1 MFHDF
6 LKKKFFSKIFRFF
19 SFLNFFQIFFKYLKK
34 IWGGRRG
41 GSSAKISGEA
51 SSAKN
56 FISAEGKIRQESCFG
71 RKIFKIAQIFA
82 GIAPMERGDRAACV
96 SRVTNRLR

>member
-6 LKKKFFSKIFRFF
+6 LKKKVFFE
-19 SFLNFFQIFFKYLKK
+19 NFQIFFVFELFSNFFKYLKK